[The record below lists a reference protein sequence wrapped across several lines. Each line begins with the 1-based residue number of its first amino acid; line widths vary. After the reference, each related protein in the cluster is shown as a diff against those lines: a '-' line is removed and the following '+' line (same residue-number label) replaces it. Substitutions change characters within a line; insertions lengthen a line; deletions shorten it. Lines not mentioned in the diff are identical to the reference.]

1 MALQENQPGGPQWD
15 AVLFDYGNTLM
26 EFDTPQLEFVLQ
38 GLVGTYGELLG
49 PVEPEVLRR
58 AIHEVI
64 TTPAPDH
71 REIDPREEV
80 AFLLERG
87 WGEQITATPDL
98 IERCNEVLQSYF
110 VESIALET
118 DVPDVLAELRQ
129 SFRLGMVSN
138 YPCGTAIRRSLDRVD
153 IAHFFDP
160 IVISGEFGYV
170 KPHRG
175 IFEAALAH
183 LDVSPGRVLF
193 VGDRW
198 DADMV
203 GAHQVGMKTCHH
215 IGLTRDASWKEK
227 YAEYEPDLQIQS
239 LTELKGVLLNRI
251 ESEGGAS

>member
-1 MALQENQPGGPQWD
+1 
-15 AVLFDYGNTLM
+15 M
-26 EFDTPQLEFVLQ
+26 EFDTPQLEFVLR
-38 GLVGTYGELLG
+38 GLVETYGELLG
-49 PVEPEVLRR
+49 PVEPEVLRQ

-64 TTPAPDH
+64 TTPTLGH

-87 WGEQITATPDL
+87 WGAQITATPEL

-110 VESIALET
+110 VESIALEI
-118 DVPDVLAELRQ
+118 DVPDVLEDLRQ
-129 SFRLGMVSN
+129 RFRLGMVSN
-138 YPCGTAIRRSLDRVD
+138 YPCGNAIRRSLDRVD

-170 KPHRG
+170 KPHRS
-175 IFEAALAH
+175 IFEAALDELGA
-183 LDVSPGRVLF
+183 SPERVLF

-203 GAHQVGMKTCHH
+203 GAYQVGMKTCHH

-227 YAEYEPDLQIQS
+227 YTEYEPDLQIES
-239 LTELKGVLLNRI
+239 LTELRDLLF
-251 ESEGGAS
+251 GGGPT